1 MVEVLAERR
10 IALEIC
16 PTSNRLTGAALADRP
31 DPYLDFDRAGCVVTI
46 DADDPALFGTS
57 IEREYA
63 EVERVAGAADLA
75 RYVGNAIEASFA
87 APEEKTLM
95 AAQLAAAVAV
105 LQPQGRS

>member
-1 MVEVLAERR
+1 M
-10 IALEIC
+10 
-16 PTSNRLTGAALADRP
+16 PDRP
-31 DPYLDFDRAGCVVTI
+31 HPYLDFDGAGCVVTI

-63 EVERVAGAADLA
+63 EVERVAGGAVLA

-87 APEEKTLM
+87 APSEKDRM
-95 AAQLAAAVAV
+95 AAQLAAAVAE